1 MPRARALVAGMVACA
16 LIGTLLARMPEA
28 SAGGTGQAVAFVSDR
43 DGDPEIFKIEPD
55 GSGLV
60 QLTSNAAW
68 DTDPSWSPDGTRLAF
83 SSNRDGD
90 DDVYVMNA
98 DGSGVVAVT
107 SSGTGNDLQPDWSR
121 DGSQIAFVRSG
132 DIYVVSSSGG
142 SPVKLGRGRAP
153 AWSPTASRIAFAR
166 NEGDIYVM
174 GADGSNVRPLT
185 SGFDADFPEW
195 SPDGRSIAFEAVDP
209 NVDETRIYV
218 MGADGSGL
226 RALAGSSEDH
236 SPSWSPDGTRL
247 AFTNILLDA
256 NIVTAS
262 LDGSGRAS
270 LVDDPAYDFLPAWSP
285 CLGPGCAGPS
295 PSATATTTPT
305 GSPTGSPTAGPS
317 GTGPGPEKIA
327 TRTALQYLRT
337 NSRIMAVGRVTPAH
351 PGRAARVILA
361 KRRSGR
367 WVRVAQKMPLM
378 DSEGRFSTRFRNP
391 PRTVMCRLKARF
403 DGDDDHLASRRILR
417 FRC

>member
-1 MPRARALVAGMVACA
+1 MPRARVWVAGIVACA
-16 LIGTLLARMPEA
+16 VVGSLLSMMPGA
-28 SAGGTGQAVAFVSDR
+28 SAAGTGQAIAFVSDR
-43 DGDPEIFKIEPD
+43 DGEPEIFKIEPD
-55 GSGLV
+55 GTGLV
-60 QLTSNAAW
+60 QLTSNSAW
-68 DTDPSWSPDGTRLAF
+68 DTDPSWSPDGTKLAF

-98 DGSGVVAVT
+98 DGSGIANVT

-132 DIYVVSSSGG
+132 EIHVVGSSGG
-142 SPVKLGRGRAP
+142 VPVKLTRGRAP

-166 NEGDIYVM
+166 NGGDIYVM
-174 GADGSNVRPLT
+174 GADGSNLRPVT
-185 SGFDADFPEW
+185 SGLDADFPEW

-209 NVDETRIYV
+209 DVDETRIYV

-226 RALAGSSEDH
+226 RALPGSSEDH

-247 AFTNILLDA
+247 VFTNIILDA

-262 LDGSGRAS
+262 VDGSGRTV

-285 CLGPGCAGPS
+285 CLGPGCAGPT
-295 PSATATTTPT
+295 PSATATPT
-305 GSPTGSPTAGPS
+305 PTGSPTAGPT
-317 GTGPGPEKIA
+317 GTGPDPEKIA

-337 NSRIMAVGRVTPAH
+337 KRRIKAVGRVTPAH
-351 PGRAARVILA
+351 PGMAARVILS

-391 PRTVMCRLKARF
+391 SRTVMCRLKARF